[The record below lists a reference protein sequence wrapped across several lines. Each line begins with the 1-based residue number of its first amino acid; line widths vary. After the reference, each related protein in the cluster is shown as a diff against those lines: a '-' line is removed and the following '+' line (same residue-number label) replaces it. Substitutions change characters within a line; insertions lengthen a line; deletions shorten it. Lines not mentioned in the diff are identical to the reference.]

1 MHMDCKKVILREQD
15 ARGQVLDHL
24 GLVSSVISRLK
35 LIEKIDARVKVSK
48 EKGAKITMGQRLAAM
63 ILNGLGFTDDRLY
76 MFPQFLENKPVERLL
91 GKGLLASDFNDDALG
106 RLLDA
111 VSDYGVTPLFSEIA
125 LDIGVA
131 EGLLGPSAHF
141 DTTSINVYGEY
152 EEAGQPS
159 STTSFEKDGD
169 IAPFKLAYGHSKD
182 HRCDLK
188 QMVLNLATTG
198 AAGFPI
204 WMESHSGNASDKKIL
219 QAGAARMHAFCEQLK
234 TSPKFLYVGDSAFY
248 ERCVKEK
255 VLFLWLSRVPERL
268 KEAKKWLHMEDCAFT
283 WSPLG
288 NGYKMA
294 PLPDAQYGEVEQRWI
309 MIHSEKAAA
318 RELKTLQ
325 RQIQKERDAYEKV
338 LWHLSNKDFKC
349 AHDATQ
355 AGIGAVKSLKY
366 HQVTWS
372 ITSVEKHE
380 GAGRPKK
387 GALPVK
393 VGCRIAGDLAEDAAS
408 INLIKLRKGRFILA
422 TNQLDKGILPDA
434 DLLPEY
440 KKQYKTEHGFAFI
453 KGDTFEV
460 ASIFLKT
467 PSRIEALMMVM
478 TLCLMVY
485 SFAQYQLRQALEAAN
500 ETIPNQ
506 LKKPTKS
513 PSIAWVFRL
522 FHGVQLWIVQQNEMT
537 QQLVVNLNSLL
548 KRIIKYFGPN
558 AEQIY
563 SASG

>member
-15 ARGQVLDHL
+15 VRSQVLDHL
-24 GLVSSVISRLK
+24 GLVSAVISRLK
-35 LIEKIDARVKVSK
+35 LIEKVDARIKVSK
-48 EKGAKITMGQRLAAM
+48 DKGAKVTMGQRMAAM

-76 MFPQFLENKPVERLL
+76 LFPQFLNNKPVESLL
-91 GKGLLASDFNDDALG
+91 GKGLSARDFNDDALG

-111 VSDYGVTPLFSEIA
+111 VSDYGVTPFFSEMA
-125 LDIGVA
+125 LDIGLA

-152 EEAGQPS
+152 EEPGHLSSATPS
-159 STTSFEKDGD
+159 EKTGN

-182 HRCDLK
+182 RRFDLK

-219 QAGAARMHAFCEQLK
+219 QTGAAKMHAFCEQLK
-234 TSPKFLYVGDSAFY
+234 NSPKFLYVGDSAFY

-268 KEAKKWLHMEDCAFT
+268 KEARKWLHMEDSAFT

-288 NGYKMA
+288 NGYKMT

-349 AHDATQ
+349 KHDATQ
-355 AGIGAVKSLKY
+355 AGIRTVKSLKY
-366 HQVTWS
+366 HQVAWAT
-372 ITSVEKHE
+372 TTVEKHE

-387 GALPVK
+387 DALPVN
-393 VGCRIAGDLAEDAAS
+393 VGCRIAGVLAEDAMR

-422 TNQLDKGILPDA
+422 TNQLDKGMLPDA
-434 DLLPEY
+434 DLLSEY

-453 KGDTFEV
+453 KGDAFEV

-485 SFAQYQLRQALEAAN
+485 SFAQHQLRQALVVAN
-500 ETIPNQ
+500 ATIPNQ
-506 LKKPTKS
+506 LKKPTKN
-513 PSIAWVFRL
+513 PSMAWVFRL
-522 FHGVQLWIVQQNEMT
+522 FQGVHVWIIHQQDLT
-537 QQLVVNLNSLL
+537 QRLVVNLNSLTR
-548 KRIIKYFGPN
+548 RIIKYFGPD
-558 AEQIY
+558 AERIY

>member
-1 MHMDCKKVILREQD
+1 MDCKKVILREQD

-35 LIEKIDARVKVSK
+35 LIEKIDARIKVSK

-91 GKGLLASDFNDDALG
+91 GKGILASDFNDDALG

-125 LDIGVA
+125 LDIGVV

-152 EEAGQPS
+152 EETGQPC
-159 STTSFEKDGD
+159 STAPSEK
-169 IAPFKLAYGHSKD
+169 AENLEPFKLAYGHSKD
-182 HRCDLK
+182 HRFDLK

-219 QAGAARMHAFCEQLK
+219 QAGAAKMHAFCERLK
-234 TSPKFLYVGDSAFY
+234 TSPKFLYVGDSALY

-268 KEAKKWLHMEDCAFT
+268 KEAKKWLHMEDSAFT
-283 WSPLG
+283 WSPLD

-294 PLPDAQYGEVEQRWI
+294 PLPDAQYGEVKQRWI

-349 AHDATQ
+349 EHDAVQ
-355 AGIGAVKSLKY
+355 AGIGEIKSLKY
-366 HQVTWS
+366 HQVTWV
-372 ITSVEKHE
+372 TTTVEKHA

-387 GALPVK
+387 GALPVN
-393 VGCRIAGDLAEDAAS
+393 VGCHIAGVLAEDAAR
-408 INLIKLRKGRFILA
+408 INLTKLRKGRFILA
-422 TNQLDKGILPDA
+422 TNQLDKVMLPDA

-460 ASIFLKT
+460 ASVFLKT

-485 SFAQYQLRQALEAAN
+485 SFAQHQLRQALEAAN

-522 FHGVQLWIVQQNEMT
+522 FHGVQIWIVQQNEMT
-537 QQLVVNLNSLL
+537 QQLVVNLNGLL
-548 KRIIKYFGPN
+548 KRIIKYFGSN
-558 AEQIY
+558 AERIY